1 MHRVA
6 SSRPALP
13 SSVSHSVRSFSTPPP
28 PPPAPPRKPVL
39 KWGDVLIPSR
49 QEVNKIKAKR
59 ETDIS
64 YLKFENQNS
73 LAARLAR
80 PTIDI
85 TLARQQAQAKDEGLE
100 GVPKSNDEQTLPS
113 ESVKSETRQPFVP
126 PTLTPS
132 VANTIEHM
140 ISVRREERLRRESA
154 SLALKQKQAEA
165 RQAREERERER
176 LLNKQAKAQSA
187 IEESS
192 EQEIAT
198 PAVDT
203 DAAER
208 RARISQM
215 AQDLAAKRRQ
225 ERLLRET
232 RSVTSSNT
240 SHANNK
246 QPSHRAGKK
255 SNRQS
260 TEVIDFEPEEEIDS
274 SMYGGPALTG
284 PEQISE
290 NLSEVYRPAAE
301 AYKTSADLQIGRI
314 RGGTYDA
321 YVPSPVASSYAI
333 PPHQLGAVRLAEQ
346 ALSHQ
351 RDIGLAS
358 RGYTVDLVAAALKPK
373 PVVKK

>member
-1 MHRVA
+1 MSA
-6 SSRPALP
+6 SGSLYLYCA
-13 SSVSHSVRSFSTPPP
+13 
-28 PPPAPPRKPVL
+28 A
-39 KWGDVLIPSR
+39 SR

-85 TLARQQAQAKDEGLE
+85 TLARQQAQAKDEGAE
-100 GVPKSNDEQTLPS
+100 GAPKSNDEQALPS
-113 ESVKSETRQPFVP
+113 ESVKSEPRQPFVL
-126 PTLTPS
+126 PTPTPS

-154 SLALKQKQAEA
+154 SLALKQKQAEE

-176 LLNKQAKAQSA
+176 LVNKQAKAQSS
-187 IEESS
+187 IKESS
-192 EQEIAT
+192 EQEIAA
-198 PAVDT
+198 PAVDI

-215 AQDLAAKRRQ
+215 ARDLAAKRRQ
-225 ERLLRET
+225 DRLLRET
-232 RSVTSSNT
+232 RSAASSNT
-240 SHANNK
+240 SYANNNH
-246 QPSHRAGKK
+246 PFHRVGRK
-255 SNRQS
+255 SNHQP
-260 TEVIDFEPEEEIDS
+260 EEIMDFEPEVIDS
-274 SMYGGPALTG
+274 SLYGGPSFTG

-290 NLSEVYRPAAE
+290 NLSEVYRPAAK
-301 AYKTSADLQIGRI
+301 AYKTSTDLQFGRI
-314 RGGTYDA
+314 RGGIYHV
-321 YVPSPVASSYAI
+321 YVPSPVASSYWYS
-333 PPHQLGAVRLAEQ
+333 PDQLGAVRLAEQ

-358 RGYTVDLVAAALKPK
+358 RGYTVDLVTAALKPK